1 LFGVKIKFVYHY
13 AANNYY
19 PTTLIMKKNLLLIA
33 AYCLFT
39 SLSLA
44 QAKHNFWDDVQTI
57 KTYDKIYEPRA
68 NPIVFVGSS
77 SIRKWADLQQAFGSY
92 NVMNRGVGGEIID
105 DCIFY
110 LDDMVFAYK
119 PRQIVLYVG
128 ENDLPNE
135 KNTADSVFNK
145 TVVLYKLIRAKLP
158 ETPIVYI
165 SFKPSPSRD
174 KYQQK
179 AATANKMIQQFL
191 AKEKNTVFVDI
202 YTPMLK
208 DGKSRPELFVGDML
222 HMNQQGYD
230 IWDKAV
236 KPYLLK
242 NDK

>member
-1 LFGVKIKFVYHY
+1 
-13 AANNYY
+13 
-19 PTTLIMKKNLLLIA
+19 
-33 AYCLFT
+33 
-39 SLSLA
+39 
-44 QAKHNFWDDVQTI
+44 
-57 KTYDKIYEPRA
+57 
-68 NPIVFVGSS
+68 
-77 SIRKWADLQQAFGSY
+77 
-92 NVMNRGVGGEIID
+92 MNRGVGGEIID